1 MTHTKQF
8 IEDAVAGGWTVQKHH
23 YAQPI
28 AYKNVRS
35 ASEYHA
41 VIETTET
48 VLCEELGTE
57 VPMTVSHQINTVLL
71 DPAAWQA
78 VGKTR
83 GWDKETAFT
92 TLNHDNVLI
101 GEDAAFLKNREFLE
115 HLWDGKTVAEALQ
128 AISE

>member
-1 MTHTKQF
+1 MTHTRQF
-8 IEDAVAGGWTVQKHH
+8 IEDAVAGGWQEYDRYNGLSDRECQLLLQKFPQE
-23 YAQPI
+23 ALI
-28 AYKNVRS
+28 
-35 ASEYHA
+35 
-41 VIETTET
+41 
-48 VLCEELGTE
+48 
-57 VPMTVSHQINTVLL
+57 
-71 DPAAWQA
+71 DPTAWQA

-115 HLWDGKTVAEALQ
+115 HLWDGKTVEEALQ